1 MKYQLNWVHSCP
13 LMSNIPPTS
22 VEVEDGSRVVHV
34 PRTDVAKRAVGAQ
47 RCGSTP
53 QPQRLGVFPTKKVPI
68 NSYTVKGY
76 MKANKSFYDLVMS
89 NKFTLYTSRVC
100 VGYF

>member
-1 MKYQLNWVHSCP
+1 M
-13 LMSNIPPTS
+13 MSNIPPTS

-53 QPQRLGVFPTKKVPI
+53 QPQRLGVLWSFSHNYVPI

-76 MKANKSFYDLVMS
+76 MKANRSFYDLVMS
-89 NKFTLYTSRVC
+89 NKLTLYTSRVC
-100 VGYF
+100 VRCF